1 MTLDAQPSHSVG
13 GWLGGSAAPFQLSGW
28 WWGGDWVVLL
38 LNS

>member
-1 MTLDAQPSHSVG
+1 
-13 GWLGGSAAPFQLSGW
+13 LGGSAAPFQLSGW